1 MTAELPEIIF
11 LGGFIMAVLIDEEE
25 LAVILVNNDLYE
37 LIEKVRKRMISVG
50 MSKGLTSQE
59 TINLSKKLDHLL
71 NLQRLRSTV
80 D

>member
-1 MTAELPEIIF
+1 
-11 LGGFIMAVLIDEEE
+11 
-25 LAVILVNNDLYE
+25 
-37 LIEKVRKRMISVG
+37 